1 MKDVVLLQWDSFLDN
16 LSKRERDIGFLQ
28 KGEEFVWVQLLKDI
42 MRFFRLVFRLRF
54 HRWDKRNDN
63 NQETL
68 VETIIYEL
76 GFKNW
81 DYELDEVFQF
91 FYPTLDKLRKSSK
104 VKEGP
109 KFKSFSL
116 IHDDFSNKNLNI
128 FTSNDFSKQ
137 LLAFFVVNFAE
148 IYQQKMEGTFKR
160 EVAGVIN
167 KIILEILK
175 YVRFH
180 Y

>member
-1 MKDVVLLQWDSFLDN
+1 
-16 LSKRERDIGFLQ
+16 
-28 KGEEFVWVQLLKDI
+28 
-42 MRFFRLVFRLRF
+42 
-54 HRWDKRNDN
+54 
-63 NQETL
+63 
-68 VETIIYEL
+68 
-76 GFKNW
+76 
-81 DYELDEVFQF
+81 LDEVFQY

-104 VKEGP
+104 VKQGP

-116 IHDDFSNKNLNI
+116 IHDDFNYKNLNI
-128 FTSNDFSKQ
+128 FTSNGFSKQ

-148 IYQQKMEGTFKR
+148 IYHRKMEGTFQR

-167 KIILEILK
+167 KVILKILK